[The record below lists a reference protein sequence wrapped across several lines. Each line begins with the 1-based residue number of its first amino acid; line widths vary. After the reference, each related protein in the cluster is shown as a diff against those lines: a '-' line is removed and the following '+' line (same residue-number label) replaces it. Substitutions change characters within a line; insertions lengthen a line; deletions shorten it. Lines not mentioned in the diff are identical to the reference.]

1 VDLSYWLSSRSKTF
15 VMVCGIASV
24 FGIGFVDY
32 ATGYEVSV
40 SIYYLIP
47 VGLVSWYVG
56 SGAGIVI
63 AVACAM
69 SGVIADHV
77 AGQIYSDPVVAYWNT
92 SVILA
97 FFLVVNYILA
107 AMKRSFEEVN
117 RLARTEP
124 LTGLANPRAF
134 FEIAENE
141 LNRARRYKTTFS
153 VAYIDLDNF
162 KTIND
167 SFGHST
173 GDALLRSVATCLR
186 AQTRATDLVAR
197 LGGDEF
203 VVFLPETN
211 SEQARAF
218 TPRVQ
223 QHLLDLM
230 KQSNWPVTF
239 SIGVITFVN
248 SPPSVNEIIR
258 EADSLMY
265 AAKNAGK
272 NRAEYAV
279 FPALALQEH

>member
-1 VDLSYWLSSRSKTF
+1 MDLSYWLSSRSKTF
-15 VMVCGIASV
+15 VMACGIALV
-24 FGIGFVDY
+24 YAIGFVDY
-32 ATGYEVSV
+32 VTGYEVSV

-56 SGAGIVI
+56 PGAGIVI
-63 AVACAM
+63 AAACAL
-69 SGVIADHV
+69 SGVIADYV
-77 AGQIYSDPVVAYWNT
+77 AGQVYSDPVVGYWNT
-92 SVILA
+92 SVTLA

-162 KTIND
+162 KGVND
-167 SFGHST
+167 SLGHST

-186 AQTRATDLVAR
+186 TQTRATDLIAR

-203 VVFLPETN
+203 VIFLPETN
-211 SEQARAF
+211 SEQAKAF
-218 TPRVQ
+218 TLRVQ

-230 KQSNWPVTF
+230 KQSDWPVTF
-239 SIGVITFVN
+239 SIGVITFVT
-248 SPPSVNEIIR
+248 SPPSVNDIIR
-258 EADSLMY
+258 EADRLMY
-265 AAKNAGK
+265 DAKKAGK

-279 FPALALQEH
+279 FPTLAGQRN